1 MSTLSADQQLLRR
14 FEPIL
19 RFTRGEQFF
28 PLDVAAYVQACSL
41 WVQRPDEEPHQLVAA
56 GQLDLDA
63 LAYPYP
69 DEFGTVHFLKLTDPL
84 DVSEMA
90 AYHRHQQQ
98 AASPAQQRFYVG
110 RGRLARVGYGARL
123 IDALFSIS
131 LLARGRVPGDTAA
144 AALLA
149 YQKVRNTD
157 EGYRYHGRVVRENG
171 WIVLQYWFFYLFN
184 NWRSSFF
191 GANDHE
197 ADWEMICIYL
207 SDDELTGNI
216 QPEWVAYAT
225 HDQAGDD
232 LRRRWDDPE
241 LEKLGEHPV
250 VYVGAGSHASYFQPG
265 EYLTEMELPFLA
277 PFVRL
282 TDRVQRFLQDHLR
295 QYEGEEPA
303 ARSDERTNIFRIPFV
318 DYARG
323 DGLAIG
329 PGQGLTWS
337 EPHWLNPTPRWVS
350 LYRGLWGLYTRD
362 PFAGEDAPAGPMYN
376 RNGSVRRAWYDP
388 VGWAGLD
395 KVVPSDVALAQIA
408 AEQAALRETQLRLR
422 ADVDEKA
429 RELQGLGA
437 RVAAMRLQ
445 PHLYQLFATHQQQV
459 EKLGSEVNQLRSQMA
474 ANQSLLEALEF
485 YADQLRAGARGP
497 ARAHIRHAH
506 APTSHEQLR
515 ITRVA
520 EIWAAASIGLMMVI
534 LVVLVDFARQYL
546 VFGITAMITLF
557 ALLEAGFRG
566 QMIRLVTGITLGL
579 SLAAALVIF
588 YEYFWQIV
596 LGAVLLAGAYIMWEN
611 LRELWR

>member
-1 MSTLSADQQLLRR
+1 MSQLRTDQELLRR

-28 PLDVAAYVQACSL
+28 PLNAEAYVRSCSL
-41 WVQRPDEEPHQLVAA
+41 WVQRPEEEPRQLLAA
-56 GQLDLDA
+56 GQLNLDT

-84 DVSEMA
+84 GVTEMA
-90 AYHRHQQQ
+90 AYNLRKHRTGEGE
-98 AASPAQQRFYVG
+98 QRFHVG

-149 YQKVRNTD
+149 YQRIVSND
-157 EGYRYHGRVVRENG
+157 ERPVYHGRVVRENG

-184 NWRSSFF
+184 NWRSGFF

-207 SDDELTGNI
+207 TEEEVTGEV

-241 LEKLGEHPV
+241 VTKLGEHPV

-277 PFVRL
+277 PFVRI
-282 TDRVQRFLQDHLR
+282 TDWVQKFLQEHLR
-295 QYEGEEPA
+295 QYEGENPA
-303 ARSDERTNIFRIPFV
+303 GQTDERTNIFRIPFV

-329 PGQGLTWS
+329 PGQALTWS
-337 EPHWLNPTPRWVS
+337 EPHWLTPTPRWVS

-362 PFAGEDAPAGPMYN
+362 PFAGEDAPAGPMFN

-408 AEQAALRETQLRLR
+408 AEQETLRDAQLQLRVS
-422 ADVDEKA
+422 VDEKA
-429 RELQGLGA
+429 RTLQGLGA

-445 PHLYQLFATHQQQV
+445 PHLYQLYTAHQEQV
-459 EKLGSEVNQLRSQMA
+459 DALSNEVNQLRSQMA
-474 ANQSLLEALEF
+474 TNQALLEALEF
-485 YADQLRAGARGP
+485 YAEQLRAGARGP
-497 ARAHIRHAH
+497 ARAHIRRAH
-506 APTSHEQLR
+506 HPTTHEQLR
-515 ITRVA
+515 ITRIA
-520 EIWAAASIGLMMVI
+520 EIWAAVSVGLMMVI
-534 LVVLVDFARQYL
+534 LVLLVDFARHYL
-546 VFGITAMITLF
+546 VFGLTAMITLF
-557 ALLEAGFRG
+557 AILEAGFRG

-579 SLAAALVIF
+579 SSLAALVIL
-588 YEYFWQIV
+588 YEYFWPIV
-596 LGAVLLAGAYIMWEN
+596 LGGVLLAGSYIVWEN
-611 LRELWR
+611 LRELWW